1 MYVMKKIMI
10 DMGILSAFFD
20 YTIEDDVAVIHKL
33 MIGGAN
39 AVRYPLTDWFDAK
52 NFSELLS
59 KEIGLDVIVKEVSA
73 S

>member
-20 YTIEDDVAVIHKL
+20 YTIEDDVAVIHEL
-33 MIGGAN
+33 WVGNAD

>member
-20 YTIEDDVAVIHKL
+20 YTIEDDVAVIRRL
-33 MIGGAN
+33 YIGGAES
-39 AVRYPLTDWFDAK
+39 VRYPLTDWFDAK

-59 KEIGLDVIVKEVSA
+59 KEIGLDVIVKEVST

>member
-1 MYVMKKIMI
+1 MKKIMI

-20 YTIEDDVAVIHKL
+20 YTIEDDVAVIHEL
-33 MIGGAN
+33 WVGSAD

>member
-1 MYVMKKIMI
+1 MKKIMI

-39 AVRYPLTDWFDAK
+39 AVEFPLTDWYDIK

>member
-1 MYVMKKIMI
+1 MEKIII
-10 DMGILSAFFD
+10 DMGILSAIFD
-20 YTIEDDVAVIHKL
+20 YTVEGDTAVIRRL
-33 MIGGAN
+33 YIGGAES
-39 AVRYPLTDWFDAK
+39 VRYPLTDWFDVK

>member
-33 MIGGAN
+33 MIGSAN
-39 AVRYPLTDWFDAK
+39 AVEFPLTDWYDIK